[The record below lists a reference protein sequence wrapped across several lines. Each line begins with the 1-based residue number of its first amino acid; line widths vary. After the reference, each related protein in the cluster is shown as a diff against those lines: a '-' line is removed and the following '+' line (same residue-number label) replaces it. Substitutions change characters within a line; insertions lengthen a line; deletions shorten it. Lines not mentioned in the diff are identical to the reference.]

1 MSVTTLEE
9 VFIKVANNTNTQAE
23 AIAGKQKGRLK

>member
-23 AIAGKQKGRLK
+23 AIAGKQKGGLE